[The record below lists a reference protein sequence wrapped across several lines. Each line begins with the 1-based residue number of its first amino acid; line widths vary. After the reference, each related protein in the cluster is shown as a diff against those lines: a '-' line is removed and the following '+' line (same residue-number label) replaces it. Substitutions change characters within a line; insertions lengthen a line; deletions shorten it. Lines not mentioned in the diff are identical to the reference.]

1 MPWIFAIF
9 LKVLQMYF
17 ASYEEKR
24 STIGELVCGQKERI
38 KHHVLNFMMIQK
50 RAKSNVTAFKSC

>member
-1 MPWIFAIF
+1 
-9 LKVLQMYF
+9 MYF